1 MCDKRR
7 GIDFTVF
14 DQPQRFST
22 IAAVYSAC
30 FKDEVFAIH
39 FRKRQNLRLIIEGD
53 HCNHSVGTGILPRHT
68 EGILA
73 ACCFENYVHSAI
85 GTALPENFRKVF
97 RLCCENLRIMLPYKL
112 QAPRIFFTDDHLPG
126 RPKQHALQGA
136 DSCRACAN
144 QQDGVFGL
152 DFRDLGGPIA
162 SGKNVAY
169 EQGLFIGDAVWNA
182 VQSLIGI
189 RNTDVFRLSAVDPAA
204 QRPASVQLF
213 TQPCLQKKQFPQ
225 KVSTFTVTRSPGRTE
240 ETEEPIFSTTPTI
253 SWPTVIPGTAFGTEP
268 CLMCRSLVQMLES
281 VTRTMASLLSSKTG
295 FGLF

>member
-7 GIDFTVF
+7 CIEFT
-14 DQPQRFST
+14 DLDNPQRFST

-53 HCNHSVGTGILPRHT
+53 HCNHSVGPGILPRHT

-73 ACCFENYVHSAI
+73 ACCFENYVRSAI

-97 RLCCENLRIMLPYKL
+97 RFCCENLRIMLPYKL

-162 SGKNVAY
+162 SGKNVACPP
-169 EQGLFIGDAVWNA
+169 
-182 VQSLIGI
+182 SI
-189 RNTDVFRLSAVDPAA
+189 RQPSAQP
-204 QRPASVQLF
+204 PFGSVQLF

-253 SWPTVIPGTAFGTEP
+253 SWPIVIPGTAFGTEP

-281 VTRTMASLLSSKTG
+281 VTRTMASLLSSNTG